1 MWHKGIKPA
10 KLVLT
15 MWDVLSL
22 LIMFNCTAELYN
34 DWIEPNAKLQT
45 LHVTNTILNLV
56 PYISNYS

>member
-22 LIMFNCTAELYN
+22 LIMFNCTAELCN
-34 DWIEPNAKLQT
+34 DWIEPHAKLQT
-45 LHVTNTILNLV
+45 LHVTNTILKLV
-56 PYISNYS
+56 PYISN